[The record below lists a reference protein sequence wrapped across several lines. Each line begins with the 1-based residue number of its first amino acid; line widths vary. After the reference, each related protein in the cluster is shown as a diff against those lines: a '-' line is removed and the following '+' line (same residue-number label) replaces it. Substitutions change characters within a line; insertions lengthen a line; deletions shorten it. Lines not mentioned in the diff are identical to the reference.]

1 MTNEITADEAASDCP
16 VAKLEPKQMRIPAW
30 SEVVMLKDRYV
41 GYKGFADRLASR
53 GNNTVAIN
61 RALVEAA
68 RVREEM
74 DNLYFRWRGGV

>member
-1 MTNEITADEAASDCP
+1 MTVITADGTATNRP
-16 VAKLEPKQMRIPAW
+16 VPKPKPESMRIPAW

-53 GNNTVAIN
+53 SNNTAAIN
-61 RALVEAA
+61 RALVDAA

-74 DNLYFRWRGGV
+74 DELYFRWRGGV